1 MAAITSIAL
10 GAAIAGTAAKGAQA
24 ISANQK
30 AQSAK
35 GDAHR
40 AKNNLAELEASRQE
54 IINPYEGMESVA
66 GMATDVSGTLKNR
79 MANIGVATQA
89 AEMQIEQAD
98 IALANTLDTLAAT
111 GASAGGATA
120 LAQAAMQSKKG
131 VAATIEKQE
140 VANQQNAAQA
150 EMRLDQ
156 ARMSEQLRLQGISM
170 SEAKR
175 IQQADAAGKDYT
187 FKATETRE
195 LAGLD
200 RAQAQV
206 ENAQATVAGYQ
217 QARDGAVAGT
227 IGSLGNLATSVGGA
241 MNAASTANA
250 ARAGFENQVDGINLN
265 TPVDTSSG
273 FTAPSLS
280 TQMPSSGSNYGLT
293 EFKF

>member
-1 MAAITSIAL
+1 MGVVTGLIAA
-10 GAAIAGTAAKGAQA
+10 GAAVVSSGVQA

-40 AKNNLAELEASRQE
+40 AKNNLAELEASRQA
-54 IINPYEGMESVA
+54 IINPYENMESVA
-66 GMATDVSGTLKNR
+66 GMASDASGMLKNR

-89 AEMQIEQAD
+89 AEMQIEEAD

-131 VAATIEKQE
+131 VSAGIEKQE

-156 ARMSEQLRLQGISM
+156 AKMSEELRLQGISM

-175 IQQADAAGKDYT
+175 IQQAEAQGSAYE
-187 FKATETRE
+187 FQARE
-195 LAGLD
+195 RREVAGLD

-206 ENAQATVAGYQ
+206 ENAQAAVSQHQA
-217 QARDGAVAGT
+217 ARDGA
-227 IGSLGNLATSVGGA
+227 IGSAIGGLGAVASSVGGLVEENIA
-241 MNAASTANA
+241 KKAASSAVNNAAGAVIGGPMGGFVNYATKTAKK
-250 ARAGFENQVDGINLN
+250 I
-265 TPVDTSSG
+265 TS
-273 FTAPSLS
+273 
-280 TQMPSSGSNYGLT
+280 
-293 EFKF
+293 

>member
-10 GAAIAGTAAKGAQA
+10 GAAVAGTVAKGAQA

-66 GMATDVSGTLKNR
+66 GMATDASGMLKNR

-89 AEMQIEQAD
+89 AEIEIEQAD

-131 VAATIEKQE
+131 VSASIEKQE
-140 VANQQNAAQA
+140 VANQQNAAKA
-150 EMRLDQ
+150 EMQLDQ
-156 ARMSEQLRLQGISM
+156 AKMSEQLRLQGISM

-175 IQQADAAGKDYT
+175 IQQAEAAGKDYV
-187 FKATETRE
+187 FKATEIRE
-195 LAGLD
+195 GEQLD
-200 RAQAQV
+200 RAQTEV
-206 ENAQATVAGYQ
+206 ENAQATVAAYQ
-217 QARDGAVAGT
+217 QARDAGVAGT
-227 IGSLGNLATSVGGA
+227 ISSLGNVATSLGGVMNESAANKIPSMGSTAGKVVDNAAGGA
-241 MNAASTANA
+241 IGGPMGGMMNYATQA
-250 ARAGFENQVDGINLN
+250 ARKITGRN
-265 TPVDTSSG
+265 
-273 FTAPSLS
+273 
-280 TQMPSSGSNYGLT
+280 
-293 EFKF
+293 

>member
-1 MAAITSIAL
+1 MAAITAVV
-10 GAAIAGTAAKGAQA
+10 AASTAVVSSGVQA

-66 GMATDVSGTLKNR
+66 GMATDTSGTLKNR

-89 AEMQIEQAD
+89 AEMEIEQAD

-131 VAATIEKQE
+131 VSAGIEKQE

-156 ARMSEQLRLQGISM
+156 AKMSEQLRLQGVSM

-175 IQQADAAGKDYT
+175 IQQAEAAGKDYV
-187 FKATETRE
+187 FKATEVRE
-195 LAGLD
+195 GEQLE
-200 RAQAQV
+200 RAQTNV
-206 ENAQATVAGYQ
+206 ENAQAAVASYQ
-217 QARDGAVAGT
+217 SARDGAV
-227 IGSLGNLATSVGGA
+227 GSAISGLGAVATSVGGLVEENRA
-241 MNAASTANA
+241 KKAALKKEEEDKNK
-250 ARAGFENQVDGINLN
+250 
-265 TPVDTSSG
+265 
-273 FTAPSLS
+273 
-280 TQMPSSGSNYGLT
+280 T
-293 EFKF
+293 E

>member
-1 MAAITSIAL
+1 MGVVTGLIAA
-10 GAAIAGTAAKGAQA
+10 GAAVVSSGVQA

-40 AKNNLAELEASRQE
+40 AKNNLAELEASRQA
-54 IINPYEGMESVA
+54 IINPYENMESVA
-66 GMATDVSGTLKNR
+66 GMASDASGMLKNR

-89 AEMQIEQAD
+89 AEMQIEEAD

-131 VAATIEKQE
+131 VSAGIEKQE

-156 ARMSEQLRLQGISM
+156 AKMSEELRLQGISM

-175 IQQADAAGKDYT
+175 IQQAEAQGSAYE
-187 FKATETRE
+187 FQARE
-195 LAGLD
+195 RREVAGLD

-206 ENAQATVAGYQ
+206 ENAQAAVASYQ
-217 QARDGAVAGT
+217 SARDGAIGNAIGGLGAVA
-227 IGSLGNLATSVGGA
+227 SSVGGLVEE
-241 MNAASTANA
+241 NRGKKAALQKTADEKAKNSNKTTT
-250 ARAGFENQVDGINLN
+250 REEMR
-265 TPVDTSSG
+265 SSMG
-273 FTAPSLS
+273 V
-280 TQMPSSGSNYGLT
+280 GG
-293 EFKF
+293 K

>member
-1 MAAITSIAL
+1 MAAITAVV
-10 GAAIAGTAAKGAQA
+10 AASTAVVSSGVQA

-66 GMATDVSGTLKNR
+66 GMATDTSGTLKNR

-89 AEMQIEQAD
+89 AEMEIEQAD

-131 VAATIEKQE
+131 VSAGIEKQE

-156 ARMSEQLRLQGISM
+156 AKMSEQLRLQGVSM

-175 IQQADAAGKDYT
+175 IQQAEAAGKDYM

-195 LAGLD
+195 VAGLD
-200 RAQAQV
+200 RAQTQV
-206 ENAQATVAGYQ
+206 ENAQAAVASYQ
-217 QARDGAVAGT
+217 SARDGA
-227 IGSLGNLATSVGGA
+227 IGNAIGGLGKVATSVGGLVE
-241 MNAASTANA
+241 
-250 ARAGFENQVDGINLN
+250 ENKAKTTD
-265 TPVDTSSG
+265 
-273 FTAPSLS
+273 
-280 TQMPSSGSNYGLT
+280 
-293 EFKF
+293 

>member
-1 MAAITSIAL
+1 MGVITAATVAL
-10 GAAIAGTAAKGAQA
+10 GGAIAGTVAKGAQA

-54 IINPYEGMESVA
+54 IINPYEGVESVA

-131 VAATIEKQE
+131 VSASIEKQE

-156 ARMSEQLRLQGISM
+156 AKMSEQLRLQGVSM

-175 IQQADAAGKDYT
+175 IQQAEAAGKDYT

-206 ENAQATVAGYQ
+206 ENAQATVASYQ
-217 QARDGAVAGT
+217 QARDSAVAGT
-227 IGSLGNLATSVGGA
+227 ISSLGNVATSLGGVMNEAKTASNVAGVTKAQNLYKAAQESQVGVQSVTTG
-241 MNAASTANA
+241 NPQIT
-250 ARAGFENQVDGINLN
+250 GKIII
-265 TPVDTSSG
+265 
-273 FTAPSLS
+273 
-280 TQMPSSGSNYGLT
+280 
-293 EFKF
+293 

>member
-1 MAAITSIAL
+1 MAAVTSIAL

-131 VAATIEKQE
+131 VSASIEKQE

-156 ARMSEQLRLQGISM
+156 ARMSEQLRLQGVSM

-175 IQQADAAGKDYT
+175 IQQAEAAGKDYT

-227 IGSLGNLATSVGGA
+227 IGSLGNLATSVGGV
-241 MNAASTANA
+241 MNAATTASNVAGVAKAQNLYKA
-250 ARAGFENQVDGINLN
+250 AQDAQVGVQSVTTGNPQI
-265 TPVDTSSG
+265 TG
-273 FTAPSLS
+273 
-280 TQMPSSGSNYGLT
+280 
-293 EFKF
+293 EIII

>member
-1 MAAITSIAL
+1 MGVVTGLIAA
-10 GAAIAGTAAKGAQA
+10 GAAVVSSGVQA

-40 AKNNLAELEASRQE
+40 AKNNLAELEASRQA
-54 IINPYEGMESVA
+54 IINPYENMESVA
-66 GMATDVSGTLKNR
+66 GMASDASGMLKNR

-89 AEMQIEQAD
+89 AEMQIEEAD

-131 VAATIEKQE
+131 VSAGIEKQE

-175 IQQADAAGKDYT
+175 IQQAEAAGKDYT

-227 IGSLGNLATSVGGA
+227 IGSLGNLATSVGGV
-241 MNAASTANA
+241 MNAASTAKAASSAVNNA
-250 ARAGFENQVDGINLN
+250 AGAVIGGPMGAFVNYA
-265 TPVDTSSG
+265 TK
-273 FTAPSLS
+273 TANKI
-280 TQMPSSGSNYGLT
+280 T
-293 EFKF
+293 K

>member
-1 MAAITSIAL
+1 MGLMTSIAL
-10 GAAIAGTAAKGAQA
+10 GGAIAGTVAKGAQA

-54 IINPYEGMESVA
+54 IINPYGDMKSVA
-66 GMATDVSGTLKNR
+66 GMASDTSGMLKNR
-79 MANIGVATQA
+79 MANIGVATKA
-89 AEMQIEQAD
+89 AEMEIEQAD

-131 VAATIEKQE
+131 VSAGIEKQE

-156 ARMSEQLRLQGISM
+156 AKMSEQLRLQGISM

-175 IQQADAAGKDYT
+175 IQQADAAGKDYV

-195 LAGLD
+195 VAGLD

-227 IGSLGNLATSVGGA
+227 IGSLGNLATSVGGV
-241 MNAASTANA
+241 MNAASTAKAASSAVNNA
-250 ARAGFENQVDGINLN
+250 AGAVIGGPMGAFVNYA
-265 TPVDTSSG
+265 TK
-273 FTAPSLS
+273 TANKI
-280 TQMPSSGSNYGLT
+280 T
-293 EFKF
+293 K

>member
-1 MAAITSIAL
+1 MAAITAVV
-10 GAAIAGTAAKGAQA
+10 AASTAVVSSGVQA

-66 GMATDVSGTLKNR
+66 GMATDTSGTLKNR

-89 AEMQIEQAD
+89 AEMEIEQAD

-131 VAATIEKQE
+131 VSAGIEKQE

-156 ARMSEQLRLQGISM
+156 AKMSEQLRLQGVSM

-175 IQQADAAGKDYT
+175 IQQAEAQGSAYE
-187 FKATETRE
+187 FQARE
-195 LAGLD
+195 RREGEQLE
-200 RAQAQV
+200 RAQTDV
-206 ENAQATVAGYQ
+206 ENAQAAVASYQ
-217 QARDGAVAGT
+217 SARDGA
-227 IGSLGNLATSVGGA
+227 IGSAISGLGAVASSVGGLVEE
-241 MNAASTANA
+241 NRGKKAALQKTADEKAKNSNKTTT
-250 ARAGFENQVDGINLN
+250 REEMR
-265 TPVDTSSG
+265 SSMG
-273 FTAPSLS
+273 V
-280 TQMPSSGSNYGLT
+280 GG
-293 EFKF
+293 K

>member
-1 MAAITSIAL
+1 MAAITAVV
-10 GAAIAGTAAKGAQA
+10 AASAAVVSSGVQA

-66 GMATDVSGTLKNR
+66 GMATDTSGMLKNR
-79 MANIGVATQA
+79 MDNIGVATQA
-89 AEMQIEQAD
+89 AEMEIEQAD

-131 VAATIEKQE
+131 VSAGIEKQE

-156 ARMSEQLRLQGISM
+156 AKMSEQLRLQGVSM

-175 IQQADAAGKDYT
+175 IQQAEAAGKDYV

-200 RAQAQV
+200 RAQTQV
-206 ENAQATVAGYQ
+206 ENAQAAVASYQ
-217 QARDGAVAGT
+217 SARDGA
-227 IGSLGNLATSVGGA
+227 IGNAISGLGKVATSVGGLVE
-241 MNAASTANA
+241 
-250 ARAGFENQVDGINLN
+250 ENKAKTTG
-265 TPVDTSSG
+265 
-273 FTAPSLS
+273 
-280 TQMPSSGSNYGLT
+280 
-293 EFKF
+293 

>member
-40 AKNNLAELEASRQE
+40 AKNNLAELEDSRQE
-54 IINPYEGMESVA
+54 IINPYEGIESVA

-131 VAATIEKQE
+131 VSASIEKQE

-175 IQQADAAGKDYT
+175 IQQAEAAGKDYT

-217 QARDGAVAGT
+217 QARDAGVAGT

>member
-1 MAAITSIAL
+1 MGLMTSIAL
-10 GAAIAGTAAKGAQA
+10 GGAIAGTVAKGAQA

-131 VAATIEKQE
+131 VSASIEKQE

-156 ARMSEQLRLQGISM
+156 ARMSEQLRLQGVSM

-175 IQQADAAGKDYT
+175 IQQAEAAGKDYT

-227 IGSLGNLATSVGGA
+227 IGSLGNLATSVGGV
-241 MNAASTANA
+241 MNAATTASNVAGVAKAQNLYKA
-250 ARAGFENQVDGINLN
+250 AQDAQVGVQSVTTGNPQI
-265 TPVDTSSG
+265 TG
-273 FTAPSLS
+273 
-280 TQMPSSGSNYGLT
+280 
-293 EFKF
+293 EIII

>member
-1 MAAITSIAL
+1 MAGFTSIAL
-10 GAAIAGTAAKGAQA
+10 GAAVAGTVAKGAQA

-54 IINPYEGMESVA
+54 IINPYAGMESVA
-66 GMATDVSGTLKNR
+66 GMASDTSGMLKNR

-131 VAATIEKQE
+131 VSASIEKQE

-156 ARMSEQLRLQGISM
+156 AKMSEQLRLQNVSM
-170 SEAKR
+170 SEARR
-175 IQQADAAGKDYT
+175 IQQAEAAGKDYV
-187 FKATETRE
+187 FKATEIRE
-195 LAGLD
+195 SEQLD
-200 RAQAQV
+200 RAQTEV
-206 ENAQATVAGYQ
+206 ENAQATVAAYQ
-217 QARDGAVAGT
+217 QARDAGIAGT
-227 IGSLGNLATSVGGA
+227 ISSLGNVATSLGGV
-241 MNAASTANA
+241 MNEAAANKLDT
-250 ARAGFENQVDGINLN
+250 RNPEDVFGKN
-265 TPVDTSSG
+265 PVKSKG
-273 FTAPSLS
+273 FTPPAFS
-280 TQMPSSGSNYGLT
+280 TQRPSSGSNYGLAPIP
-293 EFKF
+293 KF

>member
-1 MAAITSIAL
+1 MAAVTSIAL

-131 VAATIEKQE
+131 VSASIEKQE

-156 ARMSEQLRLQGISM
+156 AKMSEQLRLQGISM

-175 IQQADAAGKDYT
+175 IQQADAAGKDYV

-195 LAGLD
+195 VAGLD

-227 IGSLGNLATSVGGA
+227 ISSLGNVATSLGGV

-273 FTAPSLS
+273 FTPPAFS
-280 TQMPSSGSNYGLT
+280 TQMPSSESNYGLT
-293 EFKF
+293 EFNF

>member
-1 MAAITSIAL
+1 MGVVTSLIAA
-10 GAAIAGTAAKGAQA
+10 GASVVSSGVQA

-40 AKNNLAELEASRQE
+40 AKNNLAELEASRQA
-54 IINPYEGMESVA
+54 IINPYENMESVA
-66 GMATDVSGTLKNR
+66 GMASDASGMLKNR

-89 AEMQIEQAD
+89 AEMQIEEAD

-131 VAATIEKQE
+131 VSASIEKQE

-156 ARMSEQLRLQGISM
+156 AKMSEQLRLQGVSM

-175 IQQADAAGKDYT
+175 IQQAEAQGSAYE
-187 FKATETRE
+187 FQARE
-195 LAGLD
+195 RREGEQLD

-206 ENAQATVAGYQ
+206 ENAQAAVSQHQA
-217 QARDGAVAGT
+217 ARDGA
-227 IGSLGNLATSVGGA
+227 IGSAIGGLGAVASSVGGLVEENIA
-241 MNAASTANA
+241 KKATLKVKDPTAW
-250 ARAGFENQVDGINLN
+250 RG
-265 TPVDTSSG
+265 
-273 FTAPSLS
+273 
-280 TQMPSSGSNYGLT
+280 
-293 EFKF
+293 

>member
-1 MAAITSIAL
+1 MGVVTGLIAA
-10 GAAIAGTAAKGAQA
+10 GAAVVSSGVQA

-54 IINPYEGMESVA
+54 IINPYAGMESVA
-66 GMATDVSGTLKNR
+66 GMATDASGMLKNR

-89 AEMQIEQAD
+89 AEIEIEQAD

-131 VAATIEKQE
+131 VSASIEKQE

-156 ARMSEQLRLQGISM
+156 AKMSEQLRLQGVSM
-170 SEAKR
+170 SEARR
-175 IQQADAAGKDYT
+175 IQQAEASGKDYV
-187 FKATETRE
+187 FKATEVRE
-195 LAGLD
+195 GEQLD
-200 RAQAQV
+200 RAQAEV
-206 ENAQATVAGYQ
+206 ENAQAAVASYQ
-217 QARDGAVAGT
+217 QARDGAV
-227 IGSLGNLATSVGGA
+227 GSAISGLGAVASSVGGLVEENRA
-241 MNAASTANA
+241 KRAAGEVVNEKAKNSNKTTT
-250 ARAGFENQVDGINLN
+250 RGEMR
-265 TPVDTSSG
+265 SSMG
-273 FTAPSLS
+273 V
-280 TQMPSSGSNYGLT
+280 GG
-293 EFKF
+293 K